1 MNEGDIHWVSWAI
14 GVFTGAGFSWMIRK
28 IWTEFWTEYEQRVE
42 RRARELASTKFAEF
56 AGIKQ

>member
-1 MNEGDIHWVSWAI
+1 MNDEFSTPAYLI
-14 GVFTGAGFSWMIRK
+14 GIFTGVGFSWMVRK
-28 IWTEFWTEYEQRVE
+28 IWSEFWTEYEQRVE